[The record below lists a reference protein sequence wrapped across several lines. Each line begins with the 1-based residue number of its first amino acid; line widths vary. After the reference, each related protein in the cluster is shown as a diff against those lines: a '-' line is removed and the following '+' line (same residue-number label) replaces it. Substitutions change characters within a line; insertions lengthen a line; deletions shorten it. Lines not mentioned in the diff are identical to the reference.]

1 MAVSRHT
8 FTAKTQCAMPGP
20 RHFCTTRWTVVLQA
34 ADRDSAERDAAL
46 AELLESY
53 WYPLYGFIRRQGYD
67 QHEAEDLLQG
77 FIARLLE
84 KDSLSHVEEGRG
96 RFRNFLLVCLRNYLA
111 GAVEQASAQ
120 KRGGGRRPVSIDFQ
134 AADTRFTHEPA
145 HELTAQRQFER
156 DWALE
161 LIGQAF
167 ARLAAEWKST
177 GKEKQFAALSQY
189 LVGTEPAPSY
199 AAAAAKLGMTEGA
212 VKTAVHRLRGR
223 FREAL
228 CEQVAATLDR
238 DELLE
243 DEIRRLFAALRV

>member
-1 MAVSRHT
+1 MI
-8 FTAKTQCAMPGP
+8 GP

-34 ADRDSAERDAAL
+34 GDRDSAERDAAL
-46 AELLESY
+46 AELLEAY
-53 WYPLYGFIRRQGYD
+53 WYPLYGFIRRQGYNE
-67 QHEAEDLLQG
+67 HEAEDLLQG

-84 KDSLSHVEEGRG
+84 KDSLSHVGEGRG

-134 AADTRFTHEPA
+134 GAGARYAHEPA

-167 ARLAAEWKST
+167 SRLKAEWNST
-177 GKEKQFAALSQY
+177 GKEKQFTALSKY
-189 LVGTEPAPSY
+189 LVGAEPAPSY
-199 AAAAAKLGMTEGA
+199 AAVAAKLGMTEGA
-212 VKTAVHRLRGR
+212 VKTAVHRLRGQ

-228 CEQVAATLDR
+228 CEQVAATLDH
-238 DELLE
+238 DDLLE
-243 DEIRRLFAALRV
+243 DEIRRLFAALSV